1 MSFRPPRLRLAPVLA
16 LSVAAL
22 VLLPSTQALAAPGDL
37 DLDFNGLGYNVTDVG
52 KQGQAYDVAIDSTN
66 RVVVAGFAY
75 NGATRSREFAISRYS
90 EDGSLDLSFDGD
102 GMVQTDL
109 GGLGR
114 DDTVNAVAIQ
124 PNDKIVV
131 VGTTADDAS
140 IPAGTADF
148 AVARYEATG
157 TLDTTFGGGDGF
169 VTIDFAGADDMGN
182 GIAIDTGGDIA
193 VVGSAHTAGGIDIAV
208 ARLDSNGTLDGSFD
222 GDGLVTTDVNGG
234 GDVAND
240 VAFDSNHKIIAVGAG
255 AGAKNRDFALA
266 RYKADGSLDDTFGV
280 NGRVSTAGTD
290 RALAMT
296 IDDSGDIV
304 VAGSYFNIQTR
315 NLDFG
320 LARYNSNGSLDSSF
334 GPEGTGKLNVPMR
347 DGGQAEG
354 VAIDSAGHVLV
365 GGFASNGSDRDFALA
380 RLDSNGTLSTTFG
393 TGGRVFTNVGPN
405 DSGRGVAVDPS
416 ERIVIGGYT
425 NAGANAGFAAVR
437 YVSEGYR
444 PDGLM
449 KKGSVAAYSGDDVYN
464 STGNGQTVLAKSK
477 RGRLATFQLK
487 LQNDGTGSDAITVDG
502 CASSKGF
509 VVTYS
514 QGVNDI
520 TAQVAGGTY
529 TVAGLAPGDETTL
542 TMSIKV
548 ARNVAIGKIKGCL
561 VSMTSQ
567 ASPTEEDVVL
577 ARVKTVA

>member
-52 KQGQAYDVAIDSTN
+52 KQGQAYDVAIDSN
-66 RVVVAGFAY
+66 NKVVVAGFAY
-75 NGATRSREFAISRYS
+75 SGATRSREFAISRYN

-109 GGLGR
+109 GGVGR
-114 DDTVNAVAIQ
+114 DDTVNAVTIQ

-131 VGTTADDAS
+131 AGTTVDAS
-140 IPAGTADF
+140 LPAGTADF

-157 TLDTTFGGGDGF
+157 ALDTSFGGGDGS
-169 VTIDFAGADDMGN
+169 VTIDFAGADDVGN

-193 VVGSAHTAGGIDIAV
+193 VVGSAHTAGTVDIAV

-222 GDGLVTTDVNGG
+222 GDGLVSTDVNGG

-240 VAFDSNHKIIAVGAG
+240 VAFDSNHKIVAVGAG

-280 NGRVSTAGTD
+280 NGKVSTAGTD

-320 LARYNSNGSLDSSF
+320 LARYNSNGILDSSF
-334 GPEGTGKLNVPMR
+334 GSEGTGKLNVPMR

-354 VAIDSAGHVLV
+354 VAIDSAGHILV

-444 PDGLM
+444 PDGLV
-449 KKGSVAAYSGDDVYN
+449 KKASVAAYSGDDVYN
-464 STGNGQTVLAKSK
+464 STGNGQTVLTKTK

-487 LQNDGTGSDAITVDG
+487 VQNDGTGSDAVTVDG
-502 CASSKGF
+502 CSSSKGF
-509 VVTYS
+509 VVTYAN
-514 QGVNDI
+514 GVNDI
-520 TAQVAGGTY
+520 TADVTAGTY
-529 TVAGLAPGDETTL
+529 AVTGLAPGQEKTL

-548 ARNVAIGKIKGCL
+548 ARSVSIGKIKGCP
-561 VSMTSQ
+561 VSTTSQ
-567 ASPTEEDVVL
+567 TSPTEEDVVL

>member
-22 VLLPSTQALAAPGDL
+22 VLFPSARALAAPGDL
-37 DLDFNGLGYNVTDVG
+37 DLGFNGLGYNVTDVG
-52 KQGQAYDVAIDSTN
+52 KQGQAYDVAIDSDN
-66 RVVVAGFAY
+66 KVVVAGFAY
-75 NGATRSREFAISRYS
+75 NGASRSREFAISRYN
-90 EDGSLDLSFDGD
+90 EDGSLDLTFDGD

-109 GGLGR
+109 GGLGL
-114 DDTVNAVAIQ
+114 DDTANAVAIQ
-124 PNDKIVV
+124 PNAKIIVA
-131 VGTTADDAS
+131 GTTTIDAS
-140 IPAGTADF
+140 VPAGTADF

-157 TLDTTFGGGDGF
+157 ALDPSFGGGDGY
-169 VTIDFAGADDMGN
+169 VTIDFAGADDVGN
-182 GIAIDTGGDIA
+182 GIAIDAGGDIA
-193 VVGSAHTAGGIDIAV
+193 VVGSAHTAGTVDFGA

-240 VAFDSNHKIIAVGAG
+240 VAFDSNHKIVAVGAG

-266 RYKADGSLDDTFGV
+266 RYKADGSLDDSFGV
-280 NGRVSTAGTD
+280 NGKVSTAGTD
-290 RALAMT
+290 RALAVA

-320 LARYNSNGSLDSSF
+320 LARYTSNGSLDPSF

-354 VAIDSAGHVLV
+354 LAFDSAGHILV

-393 TGGRVFTNVGPN
+393 TGGKVFTNVGPN

-416 ERIVIGGYT
+416 QRIVIGGYT

-444 PDGLM
+444 PDGLL
-449 KKGSVAAYSGDDVYN
+449 KKGTVAAYSGDDVYN
-464 STGNGQTVLAKSK
+464 STGNGQTVLAKTK

-487 LQNDGTGSDAITVDG
+487 VQNDGTGSDAISVDG

-509 VVTYS
+509 VVSYS
-514 QGVNDI
+514 EGVNDI
-520 TAQVAGGTY
+520 TLGVTAGTY
-529 TVAGLAPGDETTL
+529 TAAGLAPGEEKTL
-542 TMSIKV
+542 GMSIKV
-548 ARNVAIGKIKGCL
+548 ARSVSIGKIKGCL

-567 ASPTEEDVVL
+567 TNPTEEDVVL
-577 ARVKTVA
+577 GRVKTVA